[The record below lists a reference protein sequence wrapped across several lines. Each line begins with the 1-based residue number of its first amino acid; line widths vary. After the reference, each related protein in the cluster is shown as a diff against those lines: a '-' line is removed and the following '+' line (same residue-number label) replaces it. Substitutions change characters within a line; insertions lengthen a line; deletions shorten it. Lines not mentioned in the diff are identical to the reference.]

1 LSEKLRKKL
10 HASSVDKIPSV
21 QAILNLDLEME
32 NKLPAPRC
40 KTIKL
45 ANFLKDVEAR
55 TDIPALTRVD
65 TGVPSALQLAT
76 MAICL
81 FLVPSQLSES
91 EPGNLYNCLK

>member
-1 LSEKLRKKL
+1 LR
-10 HASSVDKIPSV
+10 
-21 QAILNLDLEME
+21 
-32 NKLPAPRC
+32 
-40 KTIKL
+40 T
-45 ANFLKDVEAR
+45 NFLPLDAKPSSWLTSSKTVEAR

-91 EPGNLYNCLK
+91 ELGNLYNCLK